1 MQPWLRDT
9 VLDHLKS
16 SLPYKNHTGRK
27 SAIICITLKM
37 QSLENYGIMK
47 SMELG
52 LPDLG
57 KKKKGHRAR
66 FEFQI
71 NNQCVAKHLLLIC

>member
-1 MQPWLRDT
+1 MQPWLRDK

-16 SLPYKNHTGRK
+16 SLPNNNHTGRK
-27 SAIICITLKM
+27 SAIICTTLKM

-57 KKKKGHRAR
+57 KKKKGH
-66 FEFQI
+66 
-71 NNQCVAKHLLLIC
+71 